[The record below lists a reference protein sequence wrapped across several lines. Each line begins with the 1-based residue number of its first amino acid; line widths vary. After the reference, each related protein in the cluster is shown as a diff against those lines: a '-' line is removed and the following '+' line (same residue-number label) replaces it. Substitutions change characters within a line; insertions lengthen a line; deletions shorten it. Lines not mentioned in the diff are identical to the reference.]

1 VTILHIAKLKF
12 GYIGI
17 KMTIKLYSTLSG
29 RKEEFSSPKEK
40 DVSMYVCG
48 VTPYAGVHLGHA
60 RTYLVF
66 DVVKRHLLR
75 RGYKVIHVQN
85 FTDVDDKIIKIS
97 QAKKTNPLVLAQFY
111 IDDYF
116 AQIDKL
122 NILRADKYPRVTQSI
137 SEIISFVRVLLDKGF
152 GYEVGGNVYFS
163 VEKFKDYGKMSRR
176 NTENLKCATRIFSC
190 NGKKSTSDFALWK
203 RIKENDPEEFIW
215 ESPWGKGRPGWHI
228 ECSAMASM
236 LLGDT
241 IDIHGGG
248 QDLIFPHHEN
258 EIAQSEAMT
267 GKQFVK
273 YWMHSGFV
281 TVGKE
286 KMSKSLNNSLA
297 LETVFR
303 KYSPRVV
310 RYYLLTQ
317 HYSTPLSFS
326 DSSLES
332 ARSALQGID
341 EAYARLISLLKNSK
355 SEIVD
360 GDLLELHE
368 KFLMALDDDFNSEKA
383 LSYLHKV
390 KNIILK
396 EIFNKG
402 KERLSQ
408 LRKLFESFAEVSL
421 GIVLYGRKS
430 MDENLRALLKKR
442 SEAKKNGNWGESDR
456 LRNLVAERGYK
467 VIDNKDGS
475 SVLLK
480 KT

>member
-1 VTILHIAKLKF
+1 
-12 GYIGI
+12 
-17 KMTIKLYSTLSG
+17 MTIKLYNTFNG
-29 RKEEFSSPKEK
+29 RKEEFSSQKEK
-40 DVSMYVCG
+40 NISMYVCG
-48 VTPYAGVHLGHA
+48 VTPYAEVHLGHA
-60 RTYLVF
+60 RTYLTF

-85 FTDVDDKIIKIS
+85 FTDVDDKIIKMS
-97 QAKKTNPLVLAQFY
+97 QIKKINPLVLAQFY

-116 AQIDKL
+116 TQTDKL

-137 SEIISFVRVLLDKGF
+137 PKIINFVRVLLDKGF
-152 GYEVGGNVYFS
+152 GYEANGNVYFS
-163 VEKFKDYGKMSRR
+163 VEKFEDYGKMSRR
-176 NTENLKCATRIFSC
+176 NLENLKCTSRIVSC
-190 NGKKSTSDFALWK
+190 SSKKTTSDFALWK
-203 RIKENDPEEFIW
+203 RVKENDPKEFIW
-215 ESPWGKGRPGWHI
+215 ESPWGDGRPGWHI
-228 ECSAMASM
+228 ECSAMSSM

-248 QDLIFPHHEN
+248 HDLIFPHHEN

-281 TVGKE
+281 TVDKK
-286 KMSKSLNNSLA
+286 KMSKSLNNSLT
-297 LETVFR
+297 LETIFK
-303 KYSPRVV
+303 KYSPRTV

-332 ARSALQGID
+332 ARIALQGID
-341 EAYARLISLLKNSK
+341 EAYARLISFLKSYT
-355 SEIVD
+355 SDITD
-360 GDLLELHE
+360 DDLLELQK
-368 KFLMALDDDFNSEKA
+368 KFLSALDDDFNSEKA

-396 EIFNKG
+396 EIFNKN
-402 KERLSQ
+402 KKRLSQ

-421 GIVLYGRKS
+421 GVILNYRKKI
-430 MDENLRALLKKR
+430 DENLKILLKKR
-442 SEAKKNGNWGESDR
+442 SEAKKNENWVESDR
-456 LRNLVAERGYK
+456 LRNLMAEKGYK